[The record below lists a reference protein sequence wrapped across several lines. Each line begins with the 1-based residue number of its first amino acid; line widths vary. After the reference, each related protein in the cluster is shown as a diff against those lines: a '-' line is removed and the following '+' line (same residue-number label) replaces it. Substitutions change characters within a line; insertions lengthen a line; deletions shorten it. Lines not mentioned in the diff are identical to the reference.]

1 MSPEVLQRIQSK
13 NSQKKYAKERPNF
26 EQKPKRN
33 NFIDYNM
40 ELDEELPQKKEERMP
55 KTEEKKKP
63 ESINIIQL
71 EPEKLPTIGTAEPKT
86 AVQQLINLSN
96 SAPQQFSSPQ
106 PQPSTQP
113 HISPLPPTA
122 QLPANPKGIPT
133 TQQPPQAN
141 FPVFKKEQR
150 DTLSEDQDIED
161 SLEKLVSEELRQ
173 KTTF

>member
-71 EPEKLPTIGTAEPKT
+71 EPEKLPIIGTVEPKA
-86 AVQQLINLSN
+86 AV
-96 SAPQQFSSPQ
+96 
-106 PQPSTQP
+106 
-113 HISPLPPTA
+113 
-122 QLPANPKGIPT
+122 
-133 TQQPPQAN
+133 
-141 FPVFKKEQR
+141 
-150 DTLSEDQDIED
+150 
-161 SLEKLVSEELRQ
+161 
-173 KTTF
+173 